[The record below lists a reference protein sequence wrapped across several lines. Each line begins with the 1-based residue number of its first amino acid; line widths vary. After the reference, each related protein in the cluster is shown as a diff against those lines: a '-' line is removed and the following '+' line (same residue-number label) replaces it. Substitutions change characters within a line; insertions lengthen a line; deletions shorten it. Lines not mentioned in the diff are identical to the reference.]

1 MFSSSI
7 TKNLNWKILTENLVT
22 FRWDRAG
29 REGHEKPVYRE
40 ELPKKWAW
48 TVCRFKGGLAKKE
61 GEGVFE
67 GAGGLIPQCALCS
80 GILQYI
86 L

>member
-48 TVCRFKGGLAKKE
+48 TVCRFKGGLAKKRERVFLREQE
-61 GEGVFE
+61 G
-67 GAGGLIPQCALCS
+67 
-80 GILQYI
+80 
-86 L
+86 